1 MPGGL
6 ITRRGLQ
13 AAVAL
18 VTASNAGLEI
28 PQAELLDGTPV
39 EEVLT
44 ALTVLA
50 SCFLGFGS
58 PSVPGVALRAAGRIA
73 GHLEVMES
81 EEGRDDER

>member
-1 MPGGL
+1 MPGEL

-18 VTASNAGLEI
+18 TTAANAGLEI
-28 PQAELLDGTPV
+28 SQAELLGETPM
-39 EEVLT
+39 EEALT

-50 SCFLGFGS
+50 SCFLTFGA

-73 GHLEVMES
+73 GNLEV
-81 EEGRDDER
+81 EEGRDER